1 MFNGQWFGKY
11 EGSWGGSVT
20 ESPIGSMFG
29 VSTFV
34 FVAAGSLTVKT
45 DSWLPIDANYYPYVT
60 ASGFTT
66 TSISDGYD
74 SFLVDYS
81 YHEYL
86 VDSDYNASYINGL
99 YSKLSIDPLYST
111 IGIDSNYSSL
121 AIDSGYNIWQLS

>member
-20 ESPIGSMFG
+20 ESPPGSMFG
-29 VSTFV
+29 VATFV
-34 FVAAGSLTVKT
+34 FLAAGSLTVKT
-45 DSWLPIDANYYPYVT
+45 DSWLPIDANYYPYIT
-60 ASGFTT
+60 SSGFTAT
-66 TSISDGYD
+66 IIHAGYD

-99 YSKLSIDPLYST
+99 YSELNIDPLYST
-111 IGIDSNYSSL
+111 IEIDNSYS
-121 AIDSGYNIWQLS
+121 AIEIDSGYNTWQLN